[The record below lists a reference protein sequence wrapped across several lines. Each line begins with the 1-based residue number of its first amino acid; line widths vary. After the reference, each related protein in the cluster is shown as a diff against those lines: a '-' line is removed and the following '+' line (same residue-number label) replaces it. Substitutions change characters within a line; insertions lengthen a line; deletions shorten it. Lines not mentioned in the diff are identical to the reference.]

1 MRFDLIPLQEFIKNN
16 AKTPTKDI
24 IKDFKVKIN
33 EFLSQASKA
42 NEEDYQK
49 KEISNFLE
57 KTYNYKTNIKGNI
70 DLTIYVDDIAN
81 VIFEIKSTINKKE
94 FPQSNQ
100 DLSSKAFYE
109 SVLYFLR
116 ERKGNKN
123 NFIKFIIICT
133 AKDFF
138 IIDAKE
144 YEKLFENDKTIIRH
158 YKNCDEKQGTNTKT
172 QEFYD
177 QLSSYLKT
185 LDKNLKY
192 THFELRDDL
201 DETTLSYIYQ
211 ILSPQVLLKEKTTQD
226 ANALNENFY
235 KELLYILGLKE
246 EGDKSKKII
255 LSDTPNTLS
264 HAIRQTYKDISFDD
278 IFALLITW
286 NNRILFLRL
295 FESMLLSFNHMQK
308 PFLTIEKIPN
318 FAKLSELF
326 FEVLA
331 KKENQRSIKEFDFIP
346 YLNSSLFDKN
356 TQEQQHKDIRLLD
369 SKPLEI
375 FQNSKL
381 AQEYKDLKSLP
392 LLEYLFA
399 FLRTYD
405 FTTTSKDIQDNQ
417 KINHDKLINASVLGN
432 VFEKLNGY
440 KEGSY
445 YTPSF
450 ITSYMCKQ
458 SIEKVVL
465 DKFEQEHSLKASSI
479 SDLRVLID
487 RNFTLEKQKAYLD
500 TILSIKI
507 CDPAVGSGH
516 FLVSALNELVYILY
530 QLGLIKSLLREKLI
544 LENDELIIYTN
555 DKGIFNYQKPNFQN
569 DPIHQIQK
577 ELFECKKLII
587 ENCLFGVDINP
598 NSCEITKLR
607 LWIEL
612 LKYSFYI
619 FENDKNT
626 NTLQILPNIDINIK
640 CRNSLISYFSA
651 DRNFSNYPNIKESIN
666 QYKQAVKDYKE
677 GFYENKAKLLEKILH
692 IKESFKNFCLK
703 DIYANKIKNLVRD
716 ANKYSEKYGDY
727 LAQDELDPKFKFL
740 FSKNVFE
747 IDFDKTQA
755 KKEFEALKSSYE
767 NIFNLERFNPFEWR
781 FEFPEILDE
790 NGNFKGFDLIIG
802 NPPYISAPSQ
812 LENENLALQR
822 QTIADLKKY
831 KSLYQKWDLY
841 IPFIELGI
849 SELCKENAICAMIIP
864 YPFTNQLYAKL
875 SRDMITTEF
884 NLYELTDL
892 QDVKVFDNAVVI
904 NCIVFIS
911 KNKFQNNITISGI
924 DENLQIHAFLDK
936 TYDNLIQD
944 KKTLVFN
951 TTSQERKI
959 DKHKDLNTL
968 GDFCYISKGMVLN
981 ADEKTAKGEFKK
993 DDLISN
999 TKDKIHC
1006 KEYIEAKDIE
1016 KYTIKRIRYL
1026 EYNTPRSPSKLSRP
1040 TFPQLYENEKI
1051 MVNTLGNINCVFDTN
1066 NIIHNHS
1073 LTSCVLWKNLKGVE
1087 NKSISGSIKKF
1098 SRFSRDELE
1107 KLSLDMN
1114 LKYILGILNS
1124 EYANILLT
1132 NIRGDAKNI
1141 YPEYIRN
1148 IPIPK
1153 INSKNEKLANELIS
1167 LVDEILN
1174 LKERDKNTNTK
1185 TQEDKINSIVYKLYN
1200 LSKEEIKIIE
1210 GK

>member
-1 MRFDLIPLQEFIKNN
+1 MQFDLIPLQEFIKNN
-16 AKTPTKDI
+16 AKTPSKDTI
-24 IKDFKVKIN
+24 EDFKIKIN
-33 EFLSQASKA
+33 NFLSQALKA

-57 KTYNYKTNIKGNI
+57 KTYDYTTNIRGSI
-70 DLTIYVDDIAN
+70 DLAIYVDDIVN
-81 VIFEIKSTINKKE
+81 VIFEVKSTINKKE

-116 ERKGNKN
+116 ERKSKKN

-133 AKDFF
+133 VKDFF
-138 IIDAKE
+138 IIDTRE
-144 YEKLFENDKTIIRH
+144 YERLFENDKTIIKH

-211 ILSPQVLLKEKTTQD
+211 ILSPQVLLKEKITQD

-246 EGDKSKKII
+246 EGEKSKKII

-264 HAIRQTYKDISFDD
+264 HTIKQAYKDISFDD

-295 FESMLLSFNHMQK
+295 FESMLLSFNHIQK

-331 KKENQRSIKEFDFIP
+331 KKEEQRGDKEFDFIP

-369 SKPLEI
+369 SKSLEI
-375 FQNSKL
+375 YANSILKKDK
-381 AQEYKDLKSLP
+381 EYDDKSSLS

-405 FTTTSKDIQDNQ
+405 FTTTSKDIQNNQ

-450 ITSYMCKQ
+450 ITSYMCKE
-458 SIEKVVL
+458 SIQKIVF
-465 DKFEQEHSLKASSI
+465 DKFEQEHSLKANSI
-479 SDLRVLID
+479 DDLRVLID
-487 RNFTLEKQKAYLD
+487 RNFTLEKQKAYFN

-516 FLVSALNELVYILY
+516 FLVSALNELIYILY

-569 DPIHQIQK
+569 DPFHQIQK

-640 CRNSLISYFSA
+640 CGNSLISYFSA

-677 GFYENKAKLLEKILH
+677 GFYENKAKLL
-692 IKESFKNFCLK
+692 
-703 DIYANKIKNLVRD
+703 
-716 ANKYSEKYGDY
+716 
-727 LAQDELDPKFKFL
+727 
-740 FSKNVFE
+740 
-747 IDFDKTQA
+747 
-755 KKEFEALKSSYE
+755 
-767 NIFNLERFNPFEWR
+767 
-781 FEFPEILDE
+781 
-790 NGNFKGFDLIIG
+790 
-802 NPPYISAPSQ
+802 
-812 LENENLALQR
+812 
-822 QTIADLKKY
+822 
-831 KSLYQKWDLY
+831 
-841 IPFIELGI
+841 
-849 SELCKENAICAMIIP
+849 
-864 YPFTNQLYAKL
+864 
-875 SRDMITTEF
+875 
-884 NLYELTDL
+884 
-892 QDVKVFDNAVVI
+892 
-904 NCIVFIS
+904 
-911 KNKFQNNITISGI
+911 
-924 DENLQIHAFLDK
+924 
-936 TYDNLIQD
+936 
-944 KKTLVFN
+944 
-951 TTSQERKI
+951 
-959 DKHKDLNTL
+959 
-968 GDFCYISKGMVLN
+968 
-981 ADEKTAKGEFKK
+981 
-993 DDLISN
+993 
-999 TKDKIHC
+999 
-1006 KEYIEAKDIE
+1006 
-1016 KYTIKRIRYL
+1016 
-1026 EYNTPRSPSKLSRP
+1026 
-1040 TFPQLYENEKI
+1040 
-1051 MVNTLGNINCVFDTN
+1051 
-1066 NIIHNHS
+1066 
-1073 LTSCVLWKNLKGVE
+1073 
-1087 NKSISGSIKKF
+1087 
-1098 SRFSRDELE
+1098 
-1107 KLSLDMN
+1107 
-1114 LKYILGILNS
+1114 
-1124 EYANILLT
+1124 
-1132 NIRGDAKNI
+1132 
-1141 YPEYIRN
+1141 
-1148 IPIPK
+1148 
-1153 INSKNEKLANELIS
+1153 
-1167 LVDEILN
+1167 
-1174 LKERDKNTNTK
+1174 
-1185 TQEDKINSIVYKLYN
+1185 
-1200 LSKEEIKIIE
+1200 
-1210 GK
+1210 